1 MQQWMEV
8 QRFTSAYLH
17 WYVNYCT
24 RDDFGTRLQEVSAWA
39 GIHYFACRKGKGV
52 GVSHQDVLTWPEG
65 NGWLVGQLQR
75 SLPEKPL
82 TRSVVTRIQADG
94 EAVLVHYY
102 DVTTKEVKAIRAQQ
116 CIVAVPQFIAA
127 RLLNDP
133 KRIAQVQKHLHYV
146 PWMVAN
152 LKVKRLEERNGAP
165 LSWDNVLYESES
177 LGYINATHE
186 LVSQP
191 GLYQNLT
198 YYLPLT
204 KNSPL
209 MARRVAQAKTHAE
222 WVSEIFQDLEKV
234 HVNLAQQTE
243 EVNIMLWGHA
253 MVQPLPG
260 LIHGAVREE
269 LSASIGNRIHF
280 AHTDLAGVS
289 LFEEGFY
296 QGLQAANK
304 VMNQLT

>member
-1 MQQWMEV
+1 V
-8 QRFTSAYLH
+8 
-17 WYVNYCT
+17 
-24 RDDFGTRLQEVSAWA
+24 
-39 GIHYFACRKGKGV
+39 
-52 GVSHQDVLTWPEG
+52 
-65 NGWLVGQLQR
+65 
-75 SLPEKPL
+75 
-82 TRSVVTRIQADG
+82 
-94 EAVLVHYY
+94 VHYY
-102 DVTTKEVKAIRAQQ
+102 DVFTKEVKAIRAQQ

-127 RLLNDP
+127 RLLNDT

-165 LSWDNVLYESES
+165 LSWDNVLYESDS